1 MLRLRS
7 NFNGY
12 LDYCSA
18 SGHKMPD
25 QRDDGQNQQY
35 VNEPDGDVEGDEAEN
50 PRDEQ
55 DDR

>member
-1 MLRLRS
+1 MAAPPPE
-7 NFNGY
+7 FNVC

-25 QRDDGQNQQY
+25 QRDDREYQQQ
-35 VNEPDGDVEGDEAEN
+35 VNEPDGHVEGDEAEN